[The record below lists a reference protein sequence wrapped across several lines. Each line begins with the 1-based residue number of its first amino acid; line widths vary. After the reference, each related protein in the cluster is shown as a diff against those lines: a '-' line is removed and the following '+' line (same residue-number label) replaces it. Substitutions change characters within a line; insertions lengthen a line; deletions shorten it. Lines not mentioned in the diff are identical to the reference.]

1 MAVQVRAIV
10 EIVFDYDVVGTNPVD
25 EFVFDEIAVGVVADL
40 AFAGVAFQGG
50 GEFGFDLRD
59 CGGVELRSGGGYED
73 C

>member
-1 MAVQVRAIV
+1 MK
-10 EIVFDYDVVGTNPVD
+10 IVFDYDVVGTNPVD

-59 CGGVELRSGGGYED
+59 CGGVELLGLRFGGGCED
-73 C
+73 